1 MSPDS
6 PDTVCSA
13 QEQRPC
19 WFVGAVFDGKDD
31 QTERFIKEK
40 RWETS
45 KDKAKK
51 QIQDAQPGDR
61 IAIKAAYTRKK
72 DIPFDCKEGQS
83 PSWLSRRQARSLPI
97 WAMDGFPWTGLLAS
111 L

>member
-1 MSPDS
+1 MSPDTL
-6 PDTVCSA
+6 DTTRSS

-40 RWETS
+40 IWETS

-61 IAIKAAYTRKK
+61 RIGGSGGRA
-72 DIPFDCKEGQS
+72 G
-83 PSWLSRRQARSLPI
+83 RRRPAPPLI
-97 WAMDGFPWTGLLAS
+97 
-111 L
+111 